1 MVLPNSSHERRV
13 HTGFP
18 ISDHA
23 DHRELLDTIA
33 ATGAERVL
41 VTHGYIDE
49 FVAELKSLGYDAAAL
64 RTPRCRRP
72 PRVPV
77 SSVAQN

>member
-1 MVLPNSSHERRV
+1 MLLPDSAHERRV
-13 HTGFP
+13 HTGFAV
-18 ISDHA
+18 SDHA
-23 DHRELLDTIA
+23 DHRELHNTIA

-49 FVAELKSLGYDAAAL
+49 FVTELKSLGCDAVAL

-72 PRVPV
+72 PKVPAV
-77 SSVAQN
+77 C